1 MPEKIPPV
9 RNENGREV
17 LDLDRHI
24 TALLTWL
31 ANKLAR
37 GASAEY
43 RKKFG
48 VGITEWRVLALLAIE
63 REVSANRIVEVIG
76 LNKGATSR
84 SLKALESRG
93 LISIRASNRD
103 GRTKINALTEA
114 GQRLHDEILP
124 VAMDRERRLLQHL
137 SAEETEQL
145 SAVLLRLH
153 ASLPEVNQYAEDDG
167 DAE

>member
-1 MPEKIPPV
+1 MAEKVAPV
-9 RNENGREV
+9 KHQDGREV

-63 REVSANRIVEVIG
+63 REVTANRIVEVIG

-84 SLKALESRG
+84 SLKALEARG
-93 LISIRASNRD
+93 LISIRASSSD
-103 GRTKINALTEA
+103 GRTKINSLTEA

-124 VAMDRERRLLQHL
+124 VAKDRERRLLQHL
-137 SAEETEQL
+137 SAEEIDQL
-145 SAVLLRLH
+145 GSMLLRLH
-153 ASLPEVNQYAEDDG
+153 SSLPEVNQFAEDDT
-167 DAE
+167 E